1 MAERPLGR
9 VASLA
14 ARVACAALLASA
26 ARGQQHAVPSD
37 HAERLERGTK
47 LFKDEVGPILVA
59 RCLKCHGG
67 EVVRGQFD
75 LTTREGLLAGS
86 KNGGVVEPF
95 DAKESRL
102 LKLVRHE
109 EAPAMPFKSASLP
122 DEEIAKLSDWID
134 LGAPYAAP
142 LGGKEADAA
151 GKPGGRKRDEVSDA
165 DRSFWS
171 FCRLARPAPP
181 DVADAAWCRTPVDRF
196 VRAKLEAAHAAPAGD
211 APRRVLARRAWFDL
225 LGEPPTPE
233 QVALFEADAAPDAW
247 PRLIGRL
254 LADPRFGERWGRH
267 WLDVAR
273 YAESHGFEH
282 DTDRP
287 FAWTYRDFVI
297 RALER
302 DLPFD
307 EFVRWQ
313 IAGDELSPDDPEAWY
328 ATGFLGCGVHA
339 TQITA
344 SQVEKERYDELDDV
358 VATIGTSMLGLT
370 VGCARC
376 HDHKFDPIP
385 TRDYYRMV
393 ATFTK
398 TVRSDFD
405 VVTNAAEWRA
415 QMARWEKEHAPL
427 VAELADFEKH
437 DSPGRFEK
445 WLGVK
450 QADVAEAAA
459 DESAAAPWVVVP
471 PGGAIVSS
479 GGATFTGRDDDS
491 WVAEGERAEH
501 DAYRFQVDLDRRFD
515 GRSDG
520 ASRVAAVRI
529 EALADPS
536 LPHGGPGRADNGNFG
551 LTELTATYT
560 DHDRLGDRPG
570 DDPPKSDPI
579 AFARAR
585 STFDQ
590 AGLPASAAIDGN
602 DAPDSACWAVDPQFG
617 RDHAAVFELA
627 APLDPGRGGVLE
639 FTLHF
644 NTNVGHSIGRL
655 RVSIAAV
662 AAADLRAPS
671 RSAAVA
677 AAFTRLAHPTPADR
691 TLLEKL
697 VRERDPD
704 WRKLHDAV
712 AAHEAQ
718 RPKPKTQKAQI
729 CSEGVPAIRLHT
741 QGGDFLEATHFL
753 KRGDPGQKLEVATPA
768 FLQVLTRGEEP
779 ERRWREAAPAG
790 ARTPQ
795 DRAALA
801 RWLTDVDD
809 GAGSLLAR
817 VCVNRLWQHLF
828 GRGIVATPSD
838 FGSTGDAP
846 SHPELL
852 EWLACELVES
862 GWSVKHVVALLATS
876 RVYLEAGGDEAVRAA
891 DPEERLFSRHAA
903 RRLEAEAVRDAM
915 LAVSGRLDP
924 RRKDGSAH
932 DVAEPRRSVYLFVK
946 RSRLVPMLSLF
957 DAPNA
962 LSGVGR
968 RQVTTVAPQSLFLM
982 NHPVVRDW
990 SASFARRLDDRP
1002 DPTDFVRGA
1011 YALAFQRAP
1020 TAEELADATAF
1031 LAEQAGR
1038 IAAEGRAPAD
1048 ALARVDF
1055 CQALFGAHE
1064 FVYVE

>member
-1 MAERPLGR
+1 MG
-9 VASLA
+9 
-14 ARVACAALLASA
+14 ARVLVRFAAPILATLTAAAA
-26 ARGQQHAVPSD
+26 ARGQQRAVPAD
-37 HAERLERGTK
+37 HAERFERGTK
-47 LFKDEVGPILVA
+47 LFTEEVAPILVA

-67 EVVRGQFD
+67 DVVRGQFD

-95 DAKESRL
+95 DAADSRL

-109 EAPAMPFKSASLP
+109 EAPAMPFKSESMP
-122 DEEIAKLSDWID
+122 DAEIAKLSDWID

-142 LGGKEADAA
+142 LAPLATEGAEKGGKAA
-151 GKPGGRKRDEVSDA
+151 TRGHAEVSAA
-165 DRSFWS
+165 DRAFWS
-171 FCRLARPAPP
+171 FRRLERPAPP

-196 VRAKLEAAHAAPAGD
+196 VRARQEAAGAQPAAD
-211 APRRVLARRAWFDL
+211 ASRRVLARRAWFDL
-225 LGEPPTPE
+225 LGEPPTAE
-233 QVALFEADAAPDAW
+233 EVARFESDAAPDAW
-247 PRLIGRL
+247 PRRVDRL

-273 YAESHGFEH
+273 FAESHGFEH

-287 FAWTYRDFVI
+287 NAWTYRDFVI
-297 RALER
+297 RALDR

-307 EFVRWQ
+307 QFVRWQ
-313 IAGDELSPDDPEAWY
+313 IAGDELAPDDAEAWF

-358 VATIGTSMLGLT
+358 VATIGTGMLGLT
-370 VGCARC
+370 IGCARC

-415 QMARWEKEHAPL
+415 QTAKWEEEQAPL
-427 VAELADFEKH
+427 AAELA
-437 DSPGRFEK
+437 RFEK
-445 WLGVK
+445 DDAPRRFDAWLGAE
-450 QADVAEAAA
+450 QADVAKAAA
-459 DESAAAPWVVVP
+459 DESAAAPWVVDP
-471 PGGAIVSS
+471 PAGAIVST
-479 GGATFTGRDDDS
+479 GGATFTGKDDGS
-491 WVAEGERAEH
+491 WLAEGERAEH
-501 DAYRFQVDLDRRFD
+501 DAYRFRVNLD
-515 GRSDG
+515 GRADSG
-520 ASRVAAVRI
+520 SRVAALRI

-551 LTELTATYT
+551 LTELTATFT
-560 DHDRLGDRPG
+560 PDEKSGDRSG
-570 DDPPKSDPI
+570 DDPPKSVPV

-590 AGLPASAAIDGN
+590 AGLPAAAAIDGN
-602 DAPDSACWAVDPQFG
+602 DALDSACWAVDPQFG
-617 RDHAAVFELA
+617 RDQAAVFELA

-639 FTLHF
+639 ITLHF
-644 NTNVGHSIGRL
+644 DTNVGHSIGRL
-655 RVSIAAV
+655 RVSLADD
-662 AAADLRAPS
+662 AAADLRAPA

-691 TLLEKL
+691 ELLVKH

-704 WRKLHDAV
+704 WRALHDAV
-712 AAHEAQ
+712 VAHESA
-718 RPKPKTQKAQI
+718 RPRPKTQKALI

-768 FLQVLTRGEEP
+768 FLQVLTRAEDG
-779 ERRWREAAPAG
+779 ERRWQVAPPADS
-790 ARTPQ
+790 RTPLA
-795 DRAALA
+795 RAALA

-838 FGSTGDAP
+838 FGTTGDKP

-852 EWLACELVES
+852 DWLACELVES
-862 GWSVKHVVALLATS
+862 GWSVKHVLALLVTS
-876 RVYLEAGGDEAVRAA
+876 RVYLESGGDDAVRAS
-891 DPEERLFSRHAA
+891 DPEERLFTRHPA
-903 RRLEAEAVRDAM
+903 RRLEAECVRDAM

-924 RRKDGSAH
+924 RMYGASAA
-932 DVAEPRRSVYLFVK
+932 DVADPRRSVYLFAK

-968 RQVTTVAPQSLFLM
+968 RQVTTIAPQSLFLM

-990 SASFARRLDDRP
+990 AAAFARRLDEQRD
-1002 DPTDFVRGA
+1002 DAGFVRGA
-1011 YALAFQRAP
+1011 YALAFARAP
-1020 TAEELADATAF
+1020 TDDELADAVAF
-1031 LAEQAGR
+1031 LAGQT
-1038 IAAEGRAPAD
+1038 RARA
-1048 ALARVDF
+1048 DF
-1055 CQALFGAHE
+1055 CQALFSAHE

>member
-1 MAERPLGR
+1 MGARALVR
-9 VASLA
+9 LA
-14 ARVACAALLASA
+14 APILATLTAAA
-26 ARGQQHAVPSD
+26 AAHGQQRAVPAD
-37 HAERLERGTK
+37 HAERFERGTK
-47 LFKDEVGPILVA
+47 LFTEEVAPILVA
-59 RCLKCHGG
+59 RCFKCHGG
-67 EVVRGQFD
+67 DVVRGQFD
-75 LTTREGLLAGS
+75 LTTRDGLLAGS

-95 DAKESRL
+95 DAADSRL

-109 EAPAMPFKSASLP
+109 EAPAMPFKSESMP
-122 DEEIAKLSDWID
+122 DAEIAKLSDWID

-142 LGGKEADAA
+142 LAAEGAEKGGKAA
-151 GKPGGRKRDEVSDA
+151 TRGHSEVSAA
-165 DRSFWS
+165 DRAFWS
-171 FCRLARPAPP
+171 FRRLERPAPP

-196 VRAKLEAAHAAPAGD
+196 VRARQEAAGAKPAAD
-211 APRRVLARRAWFDL
+211 ASRRVLARRTWFDL
-225 LGEPPTPE
+225 LGVPPTAE
-233 QVALFEADAAPDAW
+233 EVAHFESDAAPDAW
-247 PRLIGRL
+247 PRLVNRL

-273 YAESHGFEH
+273 FAESHGFEH

-287 FAWTYRDFVI
+287 NAWTYRDFVI
-297 RALER
+297 RALDR

-307 EFVRWQ
+307 QFVRWQ
-313 IAGDELSPDDPEAWY
+313 IAGDELVPDDADAWF

-358 VATIGTSMLGLT
+358 VATIGTGMLGLT
-370 VGCARC
+370 IGCARC

-415 QMARWEKEHAPL
+415 QTAKWEEEQAPL
-427 VAELADFEKH
+427 AAELAQFEKE
-437 DSPGRFEK
+437 DAPGRFDA
-445 WLGVK
+445 WLGAK
-450 QADVAEAAA
+450 QADVAKAAA
-459 DESAAAPWVVVP
+459 DESAAAPWVVVQP
-471 PGGAIVSS
+471 AGAIVST
-479 GGATFTGRDDDS
+479 GGATFTGKDDDS
-491 WVAEGERAEH
+491 WIAEGERAEH
-501 DAYRFQVDLDRRFD
+501 DAYRFRIAVDRDLL
-515 GRSDG
+515 GRADD
-520 ASRVAAVRI
+520 AARIAAVRI

-551 LTELTATYT
+551 LTELTATFT
-560 DHDRLGDRPG
+560 PNERSGDPSG
-570 DDPPKSDPI
+570 DDPPKGDPV

-590 AGLPASAAIDGN
+590 AGLPVAAAIDGN

-617 RDHAAVFELA
+617 RDHAAVFEFA
-627 APLDPGRGGVLE
+627 APLDPVRGGVLE
-639 FTLHF
+639 LTLHF
-644 NTNVGHSIGRL
+644 DTNVGHSIGRL
-655 RVSIAAV
+655 RVSLAAD
-662 AAADLRAPS
+662 AAADLRAPA

-691 TLLEKL
+691 ELLAKH

-704 WRKLHDAV
+704 WRALHDAV
-712 AAHEAQ
+712 VAHESA
-718 RPKPKTQKAQI
+718 RPRPKTQKALI

-741 QGGDFLEATHFL
+741 QGGDFLDATHFL

-768 FLQVLTRGEEP
+768 FLQVLTRAEDG
-779 ERRWREAAPAG
+779 ERRWQVAPPAG
-790 ARTPQ
+790 SRTPLA
-795 DRAALA
+795 RAALA

-838 FGSTGDAP
+838 FGTTGDKP

-852 EWLACELVES
+852 DWLACELVES
-862 GWSVKHVVALLATS
+862 GWSVKHVLALLATS
-876 RVYLEAGGDEAVRAA
+876 RVYLESGGDDAVRAS
-891 DPEERLFSRHAA
+891 DPEERLFARHPA
-903 RRLEAEAVRDAM
+903 RRLEAECVRDAM

-924 RRKDGSAH
+924 RMYGASAA
-932 DVAEPRRSVYLFVK
+932 DVADPRRSVYLFAK

-968 RQVTTVAPQSLFLM
+968 RQVTTIAPQSLFLM

-990 SASFARRLDDRP
+990 AAAFARRLDERRD
-1002 DPTDFVRGA
+1002 DAGFVRGA
-1011 YALAFQRAP
+1011 YALAFARAP
-1020 TAEELADATAF
+1020 TDDELADAVAF
-1031 LAEQAGR
+1031 LAGQA
-1038 IAAEGRAPAD
+1038 RARA
-1048 ALARVDF
+1048 DF
-1055 CQALFGAHE
+1055 CQALFSAHE